1 MNWLPGAA
9 RKHAARILALLL
21 LLVLYSA
28 TRIPQLPAETRNSLA
43 ERFRFSAEALATW
56 PQATYQT
63 ARNVNPSLEQHS
75 AWISA
80 VGAAVALADLDADGL
95 ANDVCLVDPRTDRV
109 TIAPVPGTGDRYPMI
124 SLEANGLTYNRES
137 MAPMGCIPGD
147 FNEDGRMDLFVYYW
161 GRTPIFYFDRAPSA
175 GAPNT
180 ERYVAR
186 AIRDGDER
194 WFTNA
199 ATFADLDGDGHL
211 DLVVGNYFQDGA
223 RILDTSATNA
233 DYMQHSMSR
242 AFNGGVNR
250 VFRFVGARTGDNPG
264 VDFEEMEG
272 VFERDAARAWTL
284 AIGAADLDGDL
295 LPELYFAN
303 DFGPDRFFHNRSS
316 PGKIRLTLL
325 EGERGLT
332 TPRSKVL
339 GRDSFK
345 GMGVD
350 FADVN
355 ADERLDF
362 FVSNIAAEYALL
374 ESHFLF
380 VSEGPSE
387 DMAEGVA
394 PYVDKSEGMGVS
406 RSDWGWD
413 TRFGDFDNDGVAELL
428 QATGFAKGEVDR
440 WPELQELAMA
450 NDELL
455 RFASSWPRFQAGDD
469 LSGNEPNP
477 FYVRGDDG
485 RYYDLSSEIGIA
497 DPFVTRGI
505 ATADVDGDGDLDFA
519 IANQWETSFFYRN
532 ESPDLPA
539 FLGLH
544 LLHPTRDSMGS
555 QTVQVSAGHPSL
567 ETPGRPAVGAAAR
580 LVRSDGEVLVAQVD
594 GGNGHSGVRSPDL
607 HFGLG
612 DTEGEQVTVSIR
624 YRDRHG
630 TPGEVRLALA
640 PGWHT
645 VILPDA
651 TSNLKIADRR
661 NP

>member
-1 MNWLPGAA
+1 MSRIPDAA
-9 RKHAARILALLL
+9 RKHAARVLALLV
-21 LLVLYSA
+21 VLCLYTLA
-28 TRIPQLPAETRNSLA
+28 RIPDLPAEARGALA
-43 ERFRFSAEALATW
+43 ARFHFSAETLPAW
-56 PQATYQT
+56 PEGTLRT
-63 ARNVNPSLEQHS
+63 ERSVNPSLERHS
-75 AWISA
+75 GWISA

-109 TIAPVPGTGDRYPMI
+109 TLAPVPGTGDRYAMV
-124 SLEANGLTYNRES
+124 SLEPHGLRYDRAT

-147 FNEDGRMDLFVYYW
+147 FNEDGKLDLFVYYW
-161 GRTPIFYFDRAPSA
+161 GRTPVVFLNRTAAP
-175 GAPNT
+175 GAPHG

-223 RILDTSATNA
+223 GILDASATSV
-233 DYMQHSMSR
+233 DRMQHSMSR
-242 AFNGGVNR
+242 AYNGGVNR
-250 VFRFVGARTGDNPG
+250 VFRFVGARTGDDPF
-264 VDFEEMEG
+264 VRFEEVEG
-272 VFERDAARAWTL
+272 VFERDAAHAWTL
-284 AIGAADLDGDL
+284 AVGAADLDGDL

-303 DFGPDRFFHNRSS
+303 DFGPDRLFHNRSTS
-316 PGKIRLTLL
+316 GEIRLVLL
-325 EGERGLT
+325 EGERGFT

-339 GRDSFK
+339 GGDSFK
-345 GMGVD
+345 GMGID
-350 FADVN
+350 FADIN

-362 FVSNIAAEYALL
+362 FVSNIAAEYALE

-380 VSEGPSE
+380 VSTGRI
-387 DMAEGVA
+387 DAMAEGVA
-394 PYVDKSEGMGVS
+394 PYVDESEGLGVS

-455 RFASSWPRFQAGDD
+455 KLAGSWPRFQAGDD
-469 LSGNEPNP
+469 LSGHAPNP
-477 FYVRGDDG
+477 FYVRADDG

-497 DPFVTRGI
+497 APFVTRGI

-519 IANQWETSFFYRN
+519 IANQWEASLFYRN
-532 ESPDLPA
+532 ESPSPLA

-544 LLHPTRDSMGS
+544 LLQPTAGDTGGDRLR
-555 QTVQVSAGHPSL
+555 VVAGHPGR
-567 ETPGRPAVGAAAR
+567 ETRGRPAVGAAAR
-580 LVRSDGEVLVAQVD
+580 VVRRDGIVLVAQVD
-594 GGNGHSGVRSPDL
+594 GGNGHSGVRSPEL

-612 DTEGEQVTVSIR
+612 AATSASLEVSIR
-624 YRDRHG
+624 YRDRDG
-630 TPGEVRLALA
+630 VPAEVKLALA

-645 VILPDA
+645 VVLPDA
-651 TSNLKIADRR
+651 ASSLQLADRSG
-661 NP
+661 P